1 MESIGKYRIDEKL
14 GDGAMGSVYKAWDPD
29 LNLYVAIKT
38 IQHTRSENRELVER
52 FKFEAQALAK
62 LNHKNIIRIYNAAEV
77 DGVHF
82 IAMEYMNG
90 GSLERIV
97 SQRERLP
104 LAKLVGYIVPVCH
117 ALQFAHRRKFFH
129 RDIKP
134 ANIML
139 RIEDG
144 EEVVKVVD
152 FGIARLVDFSHTQTN
167 FLIGAPAY
175 MAPELLT
182 ASAKANEKTDI
193 WALGVTL
200 YELIA
205 YQRPFRGNTIEE
217 LKQNIVYSRP
227 KPLAQIVPDCP
238 KDLASIVDKTLQKD
252 PASRYQ
258 TVEDL
263 LIDLEP
269 IAKSLGTDFAANLVR
284 RAKDLFEVGELASA
298 KSMLDEARVYDATNT
313 HARSLLRE
321 VEEEIGKK
329 DLMPRIQELT
339 RLGRNCLNSRK
350 FAEGKSYAQEAIA
363 LDSRSGSAQR
373 LLAEIQE
380 AEAQAEDIAQKIDY
394 ARRCFSSGEVT
405 EASRSIGEVL
415 SHDPENSDAVALRAK
430 IQSQRQEIERRKK
443 LYQMVRT
450 VDDLL
455 VQGKYEDCLI
465 VLEQAQAEFPENS
478 EILRRRDTLLAE
490 KSEQLRQY
498 FLDKAKKCCEAHQ
511 LDQAL
516 QTLDEYLK
524 EFPGDSAGLTLQAD
538 IQEEIDQAQMKE
550 LVGAEWEQLHQLK
563 KEGMLQQ
570 ALDVARLH
578 ALKFPNDEKLRE
590 FIRSL
595 QAECAAGCAPPLSS
609 NGGVVCELPPSSPE
623 APGPSFDATLIE
635 RVPSAFRE
643 DDSSESKIAAHSQAR
658 NLPPQAPDATRLI
671 GVAPLFPPVHLVFT
685 SSLDNFMV
693 GRTVSIKEVPFLIGR
708 AALHLAIPSDAA
720 LSREHAVIDW
730 DGKIF
735 TLADLDST
743 NGTYLNGTPVSNDRK
758 EPLDVGATIRLSS
771 STVLTFAS
779 DRVAELPDL
788 TGKIVDS
795 RFRLVKLIRASTK
808 AAVYEARDER
818 LARSVAVKLLSPT
831 LAEHHRGFLEQF
843 NREAQTAA
851 ALQHSHICKVID
863 HGQTPL
869 ELTLGEVTPVNYLC
883 MEMLEGGSLADKL
896 AAQKQI
902 DIEQVCGWLDP
913 LSDAM
918 NYMHSR
924 GVIHSGLKPTS
935 VVFDGNGSPYITDF
949 ALANTSKESCYAP
962 ILGAPDFL
970 APEQWDRLVPTHATD
985 QYALAVLTYLMLT
998 GSRPYESQSDPDIRR
1013 RNYARGHVLAHE
1025 QASRAG
1031 APDLP
1036 PAVSEVLKRA
1046 LSIKPEDRYPSVRE
1060 FYLALRK
1067 SVSNPLPRRS
1077 GIPRVFISYRRSL
1090 SAGWAVLFA
1099 RELNEKHKISAFV
1112 DTQRVDTAARVPAKI
1127 LKAIQECDIF
1137 VCLLAKGTLRS
1148 AWVEE
1153 EIRLAWANNKPMIP
1167 VFQESFVPPEAASA
1181 PPHVGA
1187 LMSYEAVYLLDR
1199 RNIHIDHTVAELAK
1213 IVNISISTNNN
1224 DATSGY
1230 KS

>member
-1 MESIGKYRIDEKL
+1 MQKLGKYQIEEKL
-14 GDGAMGSVYKAWDPD
+14 GEGAMGFVYKAWHPGFND
-29 LNLYVAIKT
+29 YVALKT
-38 IQHTRSENRELVER
+38 IQNTAGGNQLTEW
-52 FKFEAQALAK
+52 FKFEARTLAK
-62 LNHKNIIRIYNAAEV
+62 LKHPNILQIYEV
-77 DGVHF
+77 EEDQGIHF
-82 IAMEYMNG
+82 IVMEYLNG
-90 GSLERIV
+90 GSLD
-97 SQRERLP
+97 RLI
-104 LAKLVGYIVPVCH
+104 AKHEDVPMAKRVGYVVSVLR
-117 ALQFAHRRKFFH
+117 ALDYAHRRKVFH

-139 RIEDG
+139 HYDG
-144 EEVVKVVD
+144 DDEIIKVVD
-152 FGIARLVDFSHTQTN
+152 FGIARLVDFSKTQTN
-167 FLIGAPAY
+167 WQVGAPAY

-182 ASAKANEKTDI
+182 LSSTANEKTDI
-193 WALGVTL
+193 WAAGVTL

-205 YQRPFRGNTIEE
+205 YQRPFRGESLEDVKRNVVYGQAPRLSDLCSECPAE
-217 LKQNIVYSRP
+217 LEAIVCRLLEKQPER
-227 KPLAQIVPDCP
+227 
-238 KDLASIVDKTLQKD
+238 
-252 PASRYQ
+252 RYQ
-258 TVEDL
+258 TVEEVL
-263 LIDLEP
+263 LDLEP
-269 IAKSLGTDFAANLVR
+269 VAKRLRTQAAEAFLR
-284 RAKDLFEVGELASA
+284 RAEDLYELNDFDGARTTA
-298 KSMLDEARVYDATNT
+298 KQVLQYDSGDTQ
-313 HARSLLRE
+313 ARSLLQRAQEEIRRRE
-321 VEEEIGKK
+321 VAPRLQEHLRKASDFLQIGQIEKA
-329 DLMPRIQELT
+329 RSEVQAA
-339 RLGRNCLNSRK
+339 LG
-350 FAEGKSYAQEAIA
+350 
-363 LDSRSGSAQR
+363 LDSRFEPILKLRDEIEDAARAQ
-373 LLAEIQE
+373 LLDQKPTAK
-380 AEAQAEDIAQKIDY
+380 QAL
-394 ARRCFSSGEVT
+394 S
-405 EASRSIGEVL
+405 EASLAQSAGSEMQSESPRIRSI
-415 SHDPENSDAVALRAK
+415 
-430 IQSQRQEIERRKK
+430 
-443 LYQMVRT
+443 
-450 VDDLL
+450 
-455 VQGKYEDCLI
+455 
-465 VLEQAQAEFPENS
+465 
-478 EILRRRDTLLAE
+478 
-490 KSEQLRQY
+490 
-498 FLDKAKKCCEAHQ
+498 
-511 LDQAL
+511 
-516 QTLDEYLK
+516 
-524 EFPGDSAGLTLQAD
+524 
-538 IQEEIDQAQMKE
+538 
-550 LVGAEWEQLHQLK
+550 
-563 KEGMLQQ
+563 
-570 ALDVARLH
+570 
-578 ALKFPNDEKLRE
+578 
-590 FIRSL
+590 
-595 QAECAAGCAPPLSS
+595 
-609 NGGVVCELPPSSPE
+609 
-623 APGPSFDATLIE
+623 DATLIE
-635 RVPSAFRE
+635 RVPSVFRE
-643 DDSSESKIAAHSQAR
+643 DDPSESKSNADSQPR
-658 NLPPQAPDATRLI
+658 NLPPQPPDATRFI
-671 GVAPLFPPVHLVFT
+671 AVDPLFPPVHLVFT

-708 AALHLAIPSDAA
+708 AARHLAIPSDAA

-808 AAVYEARDER
+808 AAVYEAKDER
-818 LARSVAVKLLSPT
+818 LGRSVAVKLLSPS

-843 NREAQTAA
+843 NRDAQTAA

-863 HGQTPL
+863 HGLTPL
-869 ELTLGEVTPVNYLC
+869 ELTLGEVTPVNYFC

-896 AAQKQI
+896 AAQKPI

-918 NYMHSR
+918 SYMHSR

-970 APEQWDRLVPTHATD
+970 APEQWDRKVPTHATD

-998 GSRPYESQSDPDIRR
+998 GSRPYESQGDPHIRK

-1036 PAVSEVLKRA
+1036 PPVSEVLKRA

-1199 RNIHIDHTVAELAK
+1199 KNIHIDHTVAELAK
-1213 IVNISISTNNN
+1213 IVNVSISTNNNN